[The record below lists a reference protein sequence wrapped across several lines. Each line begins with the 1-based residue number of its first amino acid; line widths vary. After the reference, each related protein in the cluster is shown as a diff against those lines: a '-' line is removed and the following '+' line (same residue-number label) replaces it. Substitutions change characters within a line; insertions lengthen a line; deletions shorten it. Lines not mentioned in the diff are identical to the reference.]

1 MKRVNTQRLVAVCLV
16 LALLAA
22 SQVLAIGVSPA
33 RKVVHFE
40 PNLDT
45 TITQKVFNNENKD
58 MKVVLYARGELQEN
72 IQFVEDLLLI
82 SSSEE
87 TRDFSYR
94 LRLPADIGKP
104 GLHSTE
110 IVVMELPGSFNA
122 EDQSSVSAVAS
133 VISELYVRV
142 PFPDKYAEA
151 KLVIESSGVNNP
163 VRFVMPIFNYGSQR
177 IVKAKASIEIQGAT
191 YEQIGLVETNEV
203 GLEKD
208 GEGKL
213 VATWSKQDLNPGV
226 YHAKATLEYD
236 GETMVLEE
244 NFRVGDLS
252 IEIIDLKADK
262 FRLGTI
268 SAIDMYLENK
278 WNNDISDIYAIM
290 TVTDTEG
297 TDYAQEKTS
306 TIDLSALGKGKL
318 TAYWDTR
325 EIPAGFYDLN
335 IELHYEGKTTT
346 RIINANINIDSFK
359 TEFSPVGQV
368 VVGQASANR
377 NTMLYLLILL
387 LIGVNVGW
395 FFYFVRKKKK

>member
-1 MKRVNTQRLVAVCLV
+1 MNKAKQMRVLISVVVAV
-16 LALLAA
+16 LLATTIFG
-22 SQVLAIGVSPA
+22 IGISPA

-40 PNLDT
+40 PGLDT
-45 TITQKVFNNENKD
+45 TITQKVFNNQNRD
-58 MKVVLYARGELQEN
+58 MKVVIYARGELQEY
-72 IQFVEDLLLI
+72 ITFTEDLLLV

-87 TRDFSYR
+87 KRDFSYR
-94 LRLPADIGKP
+94 LKLPDDIGKP
-104 GLHSTE
+104 GLHSSE
-110 IVVMELPGSFNA
+110 IVVMELPGSFDEN
-122 EDQSSVSAVAS
+122 EQSSVAAVGS
-133 VISELYVRV
+133 VVGELYVRV

-151 KLVIESSGVNNP
+151 KLVVESAGANNP

-177 IVKAKASIEIQGAT
+177 IVKAKATVEIQGAT

-203 GLEKD
+203 GIEIGK
-208 GEGKL
+208 EGKL

-226 YHAKATLEYD
+226 YHAKATVEYD
-236 GETMVLEE
+236 GNSFVLEE

-268 SAIDMYLENK
+268 SAIDMYLQNK
-278 WNNDISDIYAIM
+278 WNNDIKEIYAVM
-290 TVTDTEG
+290 TVTDEEG
-297 TDYAQEKTS
+297 TDYSQEKTS
-306 TIDLSALGKGKL
+306 TIDLPALGKGKL

-325 EIPAGFYDLN
+325 DIPAGFYDLS

-368 VVGQASANR
+368 VVGQASQNR
-377 NTMLYLLILL
+377 NTMLYLLILV
-387 LIGVNVGW
+387 LIAVNVGW
-395 FFYFVRKKKK
+395 FVYFMRKKKK